1 MDAPGNRHQMGAV
14 LCIEVVQIRLMLEIV
29 GIALAVLNDVVGND
43 VVVVLLNIQRDA
55 LFGQDVLADLQNLAV
70 RSRSSSAAD
79 GLAVQCI
86 VVDRGV
92 IAVAG
97 SPAKRTLTAPL
108 CGFSS
113 MKSFTLWLCR
123 AAARALIFGS
133 S

>member
-1 MDAPGNRHQMGAV
+1 MTGGVCLAFDRCQTVLLAAVDAHRLHVDAGNRHQMGAV

-55 LFGQDVLADLQNLAV
+55 LFGQNVLADLQNLAV

-86 VVDRGV
+86 VVDGGV
-92 IAVAG
+92 IAVG
-97 SPAKRTLTAPL
+97 GVLHN
-108 CGFSS
+108 
-113 MKSFTLWLCR
+113 
-123 AAARALIFGS
+123 
-133 S
+133 